1 MELCNPNLVSKMPN
15 KTFEWQKH
23 IYRTN
28 KKIRL
33 QNAINSTAYVSIPL
47 NKSVAISLL
56 LHIVVNYCKL
66 NRPKTCD
73 LLLVATQL
81 FRCEEN
87 QQKKEQIGNVLFLNQ
102 LFDVCFWLNMNECML
117 FVTNKQMKTESML
130 QMWNKKQEVIW
141 LFFSVRCVVVV
152 VVVGRIHCWAMLDC
166 SSCSI

>member
-73 LLLVATQL
+73 LLLVAIQL

-87 QQKKEQIGNVLFLNQ
+87 QQKKRTNRKCPVSQSIVRCLFLI
-102 LFDVCFWLNMNECML
+102 EY
-117 FVTNKQMKTESML
+117 E
-130 QMWNKKQEVIW
+130 
-141 LFFSVRCVVVV
+141 
-152 VVVGRIHCWAMLDC
+152 
-166 SSCSI
+166 